1 MAADALST
9 FWEENS
15 DRLDTIATAFGSYQ
29 PQAVNDT
36 RLRLWLRQFQPSDY
50 EVGLRIVETVD
61 FYASDRVH
69 SLLKELHKD
78 IRTQLATEGFR
89 KLEDIVFV
97 PVGETGES
105 GQEILTR
112 YRNVNRIDKTN
123 ARLAQV
129 VELQQ
134 LLYDLVS
141 ANRTAALVFLDD
153 FVGTGKKVTDFW
165 NDVLSQ
171 HISPNQSMYLGVAV
185 ACRQGVEKI
194 HAETPLRVIP
204 VHIVQSRYFLETT
217 NRFTA
222 IEKALIAEY
231 CEQVGN
237 PSLGVGK
244 LGLMLAFVHGCP
256 NNVLSILRGSK
267 RQRQWKGILPRYE
280 DLP

>member
-1 MAADALST
+1 MAADLLNM
-9 FWEENS
+9 FWEQNS
-15 DRLDTIATAFGSYQ
+15 DRLDTIATTFGSYQ

-36 RLRLWLRQFQPSDY
+36 RLRLWLRQFQPFHYD
-50 EVGLRIVETVD
+50 VGLRIVEAVD
-61 FYASDRVH
+61 FYASDRLH
-69 SLLKELHKD
+69 ILLKDLHKD
-78 IRTQLATEGFR
+78 IRTQLASEGFR
-89 KLEDIVFV
+89 KLEDFVFV

-112 YRNVNRIDKTN
+112 YRNINKIDRTN

-134 LLYDLVS
+134 LLFDLAS
-141 ANRTAALVFLDD
+141 ANRSAALVFLDD

-171 HISPNQSMYLGVAV
+171 HISPSQSMYLGVAV
-185 ACRQGVEKI
+185 ACRQGLEKI
-194 HAETPLRVIP
+194 QAETPLRVIP
-204 VHIVQSRYFLETT
+204 VHIVQPRYFLDTT

-222 IEKALIAEY
+222 VEKALITEY
-231 CEQVGN
+231 CERVGN